1 MTANE
6 LRAKFIEFF
15 KSKNHAEISGQS
27 LIPENDPS
35 VLFTTA
41 GMHPLV
47 PYLLGEPH
55 PAGTRL
61 TDYQKCIR
69 TGDIDEVGDPSH
81 LTCFEM
87 LGNWSLGDYFKK
99 EAIAFSYEFLTS
111 PQWLALDPRKLSVTV
126 FEGDESAP
134 RDDEAAGYWKE
145 NGMPEDK
152 IAYLPASDNWWAA
165 GPTGPCGPDTE
176 IFYWVGEGL
185 PPQGS
190 NKKTDSANWMEIW
203 NNVFMQFN
211 RIDEKTLVKLPKQN
225 VDTGMGL
232 ERTNCILQG
241 KTSVYLTEVFQ
252 PIIAE
257 IERLASYNYGADE
270 AKDTSVR
277 IIADHA
283 RASVFIL
290 GDQRGVTP
298 SNLGAGY
305 VLRRLI
311 RRAVRHGL
319 KLGIEKNFLVQVAV
333 AVIENFKN
341 AYPELEQN
349 KEKIFAELNS
359 EEDRFRLTLKNGEAE
374 FQRLLPNLLKNPK
387 KEISGKVAFRL
398 YDTFGFPL
406 ELTEELA
413 AENGFTVD
421 KVGFKEAEKKHQEA
435 SKSLGAGQ
443 AKGGLA
449 EQSEIT
455 TKYHTATHLLQQ
467 ALVNVL
473 GDKVAQ
479 KGSNI
484 NNERMRFDF
493 TFDRPMTAEE
503 IKRVEA
509 IVNEKIREDLPVTME
524 IMPLEQAQAAGA
536 RALFA
541 NKYGESVKVYTVG
554 KDSTRDWFSK
564 EVCGGPHV
572 QHTAQIGEFKITK
585 EQSSS
590 AGVRRIRAVISG
602 GLPLEKA

>member
-1 MTANE
+1 MTAND
-6 LRAKFIEFF
+6 LRSKYIAFF

-99 EAIAFSYEFLTS
+99 ESIAFSYEFLTS
-111 PQWLALDPRKLSVTV
+111 KDWLGLDPKKLSVTV

-176 IFYWVGEGL
+176 IFYWVGEGF
-185 PPQGS
+185 PPVGS

-257 IERLASYNYGADE
+257 IEKLASYKYGDDSE
-270 AKDTSVR
+270 KDKSVR
-277 IIADHA
+277 IIADHV

-290 GDQRGVTP
+290 GDQKGVSP

-319 KLGIEKNFLVQVAV
+319 KLGIDVDFLGPIASVVV
-333 AVIENFKN
+333 ENFKG
-341 AYPELEQN
+341 AYPELAEN
-349 KEKIFAELNS
+349 REKIEKELKAEENK
-359 EEDRFRLTLKNGEAE
+359 FRDTLKKGEAE
-374 FQRLLPNLLKNPK
+374 FQKLLPNLLKNPK

-398 YDTFGFPL
+398 YDTFGYPV
-406 ELTEELA
+406 ELTQELG
-413 AENGFTVD
+413 AEHGFTVD
-421 KVGFKEAEKKHQEA
+421 LEGFKEAEKKHQEA
-435 SKSLGAGQ
+435 SKSLDAGK

-467 ALVNVL
+467 ALVDVL
-473 GDKVAQ
+473 GDQVAQ

-493 TFDRPMTAEE
+493 TFDRPMTKEE
-503 IKRVEA
+503 IQKAED
-509 IVNEKIREDLPVTME
+509 IVNAKIKEDLPVTME
-524 IMPLEQAQAAGA
+524 IMTLEQAKAEGA

-541 NKYGESVKVYTVG
+541 NKYGESVKVYTIG
-554 KDSTRDWFSK
+554 RDPKNDWFSK

-602 GLPLEKA
+602 GLPLDN

>member
-6 LRAKFIEFF
+6 LRSKYIAFF
-15 KSKNHAEISGQS
+15 KSKGHAEISGKS

-47 PYLLGEPH
+47 PYLLGEKH

-61 TDYQKCIR
+61 TDYQKCVR

-99 EAIAFSYEFLTS
+99 ESIAFSYEFLTS
-111 PQWLALDPRKLSVTV
+111 KDWLALDPRKISVTV
-126 FEGDESAP
+126 FAGDDNAP
-134 RDDEAAGYWKE
+134 RDEDAASYWKE

-185 PPQGS
+185 PPVGS
-190 NKKTDSANWMEIW
+190 NKGTDPENWMEIW

-211 RIDEKTLVKLPKQN
+211 RIDENTLVPLPKQN

-241 KTSVYLTEVFQ
+241 KNSVYLTEVFE
-252 PIIAE
+252 PIINTIEKLSNYTYGTDAE
-257 IERLASYNYGADE
+257 
-270 AKDTSVR
+270 KDKSVR
-277 IIADHA
+277 IIADHSRSA
-283 RASVFIL
+283 VFIL
-290 GDQRGVTP
+290 GDQKGVSP
-298 SNLGAGY
+298 SNVGAGY

-311 RRAVRHGL
+311 RRAVRHGM
-319 KLGIEKNFLVQVAV
+319 KLGIDRAFLAEIAEAV
-333 AVIENFKN
+333 VENFKC
-341 AYPELEQN
+341 AYPELEEN
-349 KEKIFAELNS
+349 KEKVFKELTAEENK
-359 EEDRFRLTLKNGEAE
+359 FRDTLKKGEAE
-374 FQRLLPNLLKNPK
+374 FQKLLPNLMKNPK

-406 ELTEELA
+406 ELTQELG

-421 KVGFKEAEKKHQEA
+421 VEGFKEAERKHQEL
-435 SKSLGAGQ
+435 SRTQSAGTF
-443 AKGGLA
+443 KGGLA
-449 EQSEIT
+449 ERSEIT
-455 TKYHTATHLLQQ
+455 TKYHTATHLLQA
-467 ALVNVL
+467 ALRQVL
-473 GDKVAQ
+473 GPHVAQ

-484 NNERMRFDF
+484 TEERMRFDF
-493 TFDRPMTAEE
+493 SHPAPMTKEE
-503 IKRVEA
+503 IKQVEN
-509 IVNEKIREDLPVTME
+509 IVNEQIKRNLPVKME
-524 IMPLEQAQAAGA
+524 IMSLDDAKKSGA
-536 RALFA
+536 TALFGE
-541 NKYGESVKVYTVG
+541 KYESNVKVYTIG
-554 KDSTRDWFSK
+554 DFSK

-572 QHTAQIGEFKITK
+572 ENTGTLGTFVITK

-590 AGVRRIRAVISG
+590 AGVRRIKAV
-602 GLPLEKA
+602 LK